1 MSFWGVIQYL
11 QRNVK
16 SLHKE
21 KALAKRKSRHGPQN
35 MYSLF
40 KLKLAFDI

>member
-11 QRNVK
+11 VLNVK

-35 MYSLF
+35 MYFLF
-40 KLKLAFDI
+40 KLKLTFGI